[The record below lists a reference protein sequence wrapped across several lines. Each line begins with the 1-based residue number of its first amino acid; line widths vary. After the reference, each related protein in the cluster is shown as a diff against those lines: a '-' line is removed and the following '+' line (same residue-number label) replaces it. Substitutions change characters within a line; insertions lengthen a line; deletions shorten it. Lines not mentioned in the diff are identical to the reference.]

1 MRRTER
7 TVIKCLFTNFVRR
20 SVTALFSMG
29 IYDLVKIYVGK
40 KFETKHDRAVN
51 PILIGCNI
59 YLRSNKE

>member
-1 MRRTER
+1 M
-7 TVIKCLFTNFVRR
+7 FVYKFC
-20 SVTALFSMG
+20 SPIGDCFVSMG